1 MTVRVR
7 RLAGWS
13 MAMTRWHDQTGTF
26 HLMAVGEDGLVG
38 PVCGSRAFSFSNAA
52 HDQPPYGHTCRTCA
66 KTERRLQ
73 QAAPS
78 AARDQ
83 EGRRACPS

>member
-1 MTVRVR
+1 MRVR
-7 RLAGWS
+7 RMAGWS
-13 MAMTRWHDQTGTF
+13 MAMTRRHDETGTF

-38 PVCGSRAFSFSNAA
+38 PVCGSRAYFGTVA

-66 KTERRLQ
+66 KAERRLQ
-73 QAAPS
+73 QASPGTGE
-78 AARDQ
+78 Q

>member
-1 MTVRVR
+1 MVRVR

-13 MAMTRWHDQTGTF
+13 MAMTRWHDETGTF

-38 PVCGSRAFSFSNAA
+38 PVCGSRAYSFSNAA
-52 HDQPPYGHTCRTCA
+52 HKQPPYGHTCRTCA
-66 KTERRLQ
+66 KVQRRLQ
-73 QAAPS
+73 QAAS
-78 AARDQ
+78 GTTEQ